1 MIVGARAW
9 HASLAWGGA
18 SAGIAFPLL
27 GPPPVWCYS
36 RSCGA
41 CGARGLSPRV
51 LIIARLLCNHGC

>member
-27 GPPPVWCYS
+27 GPPGVVLLAVLWCLRRP
-36 RSCGA
+36 RSEPAGTDYRA
-41 CGARGLSPRV
+41 AV
-51 LIIARLLCNHGC
+51 V